1 MLNPQT
7 FAWETLYSKFLFLS
21 RVLGFCDMQGDF
33 QHHWTP
39 LDNSGIFQ
47 MGGHHCSTWPFGECP
62 RVKINEWKTKPCLW
76 AWSGQWVI
84 GGRGLGAE
92 TCMRKWVS
100 PKHSFRAL
108 HCKQKCICSQWLL
121 SFHVQWMGKIS
132 LWFNFTM
139 FTLSCIIASLQT
151 PYNVRTLPWNP

>member
-1 MLNPQT
+1 
-7 FAWETLYSKFLFLS
+7 
-21 RVLGFCDMQGDF
+21 MQGDF

-47 MGGHHCSTWPFGECP
+47 MGGPHYSTWPFGECP

-84 GGRGLGAE
+84 GRRGFGAE

-100 PKHSFRAL
+100 HKHIFV
-108 HCKQKCICSQWLL
+108 L
-121 SFHVQWMGKIS
+121 STANKNVFVVSGYYHFMYSEWGKYHYDLISPCLIS
-132 LWFNFTM
+132 LVSLLHYKLRTM
-139 FTLSCIIASLQT
+139 FARCHETRKSPLKCHWFT
-151 PYNVRTLPWNP
+151 